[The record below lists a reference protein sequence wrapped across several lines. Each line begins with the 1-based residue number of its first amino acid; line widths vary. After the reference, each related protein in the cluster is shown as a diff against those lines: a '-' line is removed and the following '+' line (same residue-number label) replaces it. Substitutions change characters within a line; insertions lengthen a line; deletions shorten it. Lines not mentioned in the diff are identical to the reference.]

1 MVSVL
6 LMNIEQQQR
15 DYERI
20 AEAIKWMR
28 AHYREQ
34 PALSEIAATAGL
46 SESHF
51 QRMFSR
57 WAGIS
62 PKRFLQYLTLEYA
75 REVMRESADILS
87 SSLAS
92 GLSGPGRMH
101 DLFVTLEAM
110 SPGEFKQQ
118 AAGLIVEYGEIAT
131 PFGRA
136 VIGFT
141 PRGVCHLSFLDDGS
155 DAKSRVGA
163 AWPGARL
170 KASPE
175 QARGLAEQI
184 FSGANAMEPRPIFA
198 WVVGSNFQI
207 QVWRAVLGLPGGY
220 LWSYAELAQRAG
232 SPRAAR
238 AAGSAMANNPL
249 AYLIPCH
256 RVLRQNGDVGTYHWG
271 NDRKAL
277 MVAWEAAQREQ
288 VR

>member
-1 MVSVL
+1 MET
-6 LMNIEQQQR
+6 EQLQR

-20 AEAIKWMR
+20 ADAIVWMR
-28 AHYREQ
+28 AHYRDQ
-34 PALSEIAATAGL
+34 PTLGQIAGRAGL

-62 PKRFLQYLTLEYA
+62 PKRFQQYLTLEHA
-75 REVMRESADILS
+75 RRVMRESADVLS
-87 SSLAS
+87 ASLAS

-118 AAGLIVEYGEIAT
+118 AAGLVVEYGEIAT

-141 PRGVCHLSFLDDGS
+141 SRGVCHLSFLDRGE
-155 DAKSRVGA
+155 DAKTRISA
-163 AWPGARL
+163 AWPGAGLRE
-170 KASPE
+170 A
-175 QARGLAEQI
+175 QVRARALAEQI
-184 FSGANAMEPRPIFA
+184 FSGADTAAPRPICA

-220 LWSYAELAQRAG
+220 LWSYAELARRAG
-232 SPRAAR
+232 SPGAAR

-249 AYLIPCH
+249 AFLIPCH
-256 RVLRQNGDVGTYHWG
+256 RVLRQNGDVGVYHWG
-271 NDRKAL
+271 DDRKAL
-277 MVAWEAAQREQ
+277 MVAWEAAQREL